1 MKYSIRNF
9 FLVFLMS
16 IVIFSVIA
24 VFVVRYADGVMQS
37 TLVNKDENGPDGA
50 VQDLTSEDPSNS
62 NQVKSGDTVT
72 FLISGTDEMDGW
84 ADALLLV
91 RIDRETSL
99 FTTVMIPANT
109 RLFVGGSDRAIGSLI
124 TLDSPRFLKQKV
136 GAITGI
142 EVDYQVN
149 FDLQGFADLID
160 LVGGVDFSV
169 PENMRYRDDEQALRI
184 DISSGLQ
191 HVDGAKA
198 AQLIRYR
205 GYVDGV
211 SGRNETILSFT
222 EAFANQI
229 LKTDNMFRAQTL
241 ITQIFETIDTDMS
254 VSDFISAMPLIFSYD
269 SFQHESFTYPGRYVY
284 ESGVEWFVPSFD
296 NAFTVFEIYRE
307 SEKTK

>member
-24 VFVVRYADGVMQS
+24 VFVVRYADGVM
-37 TLVNKDENGPDGA
+37 DGLPA
-50 VQDLTSEDPSNS
+50 NRNTDDPNNPVYSLTSEDPLTDPQTKSN
-62 NQVKSGDTVT
+62 DTVT
-72 FLISGTDEMDGW
+72 FLISGTDEMEGW

-99 FTTVMIPANT
+99 YTTVMIPANM

-142 EVDYQVN
+142 EVDHHIN
-149 FDLQGFADLID
+149 LDLQGFADLID
-160 LVGGVDFSV
+160 LVGGVDFNV
-169 PENMRYRDDEQALRI
+169 PESMSYRDDEQALRI
-184 DISSGLQ
+184 NLSSGLQ
-191 HVDGAKA
+191 HIDGAKA
-198 AQLIRYR
+198 VQLVRYR

-211 SGRNETILSFT
+211 SGRNAAILGFF
-222 EAFANQI
+222 EAFANAVF
-229 LKTDNMFRAQTL
+229 KTDNMFRAQTL
-241 ITQIFETIDTDMS
+241 ITQIFETVQTDMS
-254 VSDFISAMPLIFSYD
+254 VTEFIGAMPLIFSYD

-284 ESGVEWFVPSFD
+284 EAGQEWFVPSFD

-307 SEKTK
+307 NGKTE

>member
-24 VFVVRYADGVMQS
+24 VFVVRYADGVMEG
-37 TLVNKDENGPDGA
+37 LPVNNNAESSENP
-50 VQDLTSEDPSNS
+50 VYNLTSEDPSS
-62 NQVKSGDTVT
+62 NPQTGTGDTVT
-72 FLISGTDEMDGW
+72 FLISGTDEMEGW

-91 RIDRETSL
+91 RIDREASL
-99 FTTVMIPANT
+99 YTTVLIPANL

-136 GAITGI
+136 AAITGI
-142 EVDYQVN
+142 EVDHHVN
-149 FDLQGFADLID
+149 LDLQGFADLVD
-160 LVGGVDFSV
+160 LVGGVEFNV
-169 PENMRYRDDEQALRI
+169 PENMSYRDDEQALRI
-184 DISSGLQ
+184 NLSSGVQ
-191 HVDGAKA
+191 FINGEKA
-198 AQLIRYR
+198 AQLVRYR

-211 SGRNETILSFT
+211 SGRNAVILSFF
-222 EAFANQI
+222 EAFANAV

-241 ITQIFETIDTDMS
+241 ITQIFETVQTDMS
-254 VSDFISAMPLIFSYD
+254 VTEFISAMPLIFSYD
-269 SFQHESFTYPGRYVY
+269 GFQHEFFTYPGRYVY
-284 ESGVEWFVPSFD
+284 EGGQEWYVPSLE